1 MIGRPRSIRRV
12 DPLGGQYG
20 PLFIEREIG
29 VTHHI
34 DGMGERRLDAT
45 TCPDQTQMIPSVFLL
60 DAQSLCPL
68 YPRKRTSS
76 RALVLTQ
83 FTISLASAEYFCD
96 SGSDNVSRRLRI
108 RPQLDTQ
115 LATGRMYFSG
125 FGETKSTSL
134 TRSNSCQ
141 TWLSQWRT

>member
-1 MIGRPRSIRRV
+1 VSWLESVGPTPHEESG
-12 DPLGGQYG
+12 LGSPFSPQH
-20 PLFIEREIG
+20 PSALKRKAA
-29 VTHHI
+29 T
-34 DGMGERRLDAT
+34 DGNGLA
-45 TCPDQTQMIPSVFLL
+45 
-60 DAQSLCPL
+60 AQLGTPCFQFCYWRPL

-115 LATGRMYFSG
+115 LATGRVYFSG